1 MWFPFANAPCGA
13 PWRVERSL
21 SDVRIRF
28 VFTVCHRFLLGVSQY
43 LILIQLITV
52 QWITERSQ
60 NRTGATGASG
70 SQRTP
75 LTWHHF
81 ALFNRDQVRA
91 TSTCPVE
98 IPLIRSE
105 YRTQTLARESPRMN
119 ISLSNDRR
127 DLAPTNE
134 LDASLANDQ
143 PKGKN
148 MVDKKMKAE
157 R

>member
-1 MWFPFANAPCGA
+1 M
-13 PWRVERSL
+13 
-21 SDVRIRF
+21 
-28 VFTVCHRFLLGVSQY
+28 
-43 LILIQLITV
+43 
-52 QWITERSQ
+52 
-60 NRTGATGASG
+60 
-70 SQRTP
+70 
-75 LTWHHF
+75 
-81 ALFNRDQVRA
+81 
-91 TSTCPVE
+91 E